1 MKYNKIFSVLAV
13 SLTLI
18 LLLAAVPSTP
28 VLALVEEIELDPD
41 KGEIGDKITITGED
55 FNKSI
60 GSTIYG
66 AAIYFAKD
74 EAELWDEIDYEVET
88 YKRVKT
94 IEIDSDGEFSGY
106 FFVPDELDDGD
117 DDEDV
122 SIGTYYIYV
131 AYYYQ
136 TNGTGEYWATIE
148 AMAEFRVISGEIVLD
163 PDEGVVGTEVD
174 VTGEGFDDDED
185 IEIEYDSD
193 DITDDIIDGEA
204 ETDNDGE
211 FEFTI
216 VIPESAAG
224 THTITVTG
232 EDSESEA
239 TAEFTVEPE
248 ITLSPTSGPPGTE
261 VTVTGTGFGN
271 RSDIEYVEFDN
282 DDVDIESGD
291 DDTNRYGSFK
301 FTFLVPAE
309 DLGTY
314 DLEVEDEDGNNDKA
328 EFNIFAAAAASLNL
342 TTGYVGTEVT
352 VSGTAFKSNNTVTI
366 TLDNKEV
373 ATATTT
379 SDGSFSASFNVPPC
393 PGGTHVVRISDGTS
407 STTAN
412 FVLNSSA
419 ALSEIEGSVGNEVT
433 VSGTGFKASS
443 PISITFDNKQ
453 VATANTGDSGSFN
466 TSFTVP
472 VHVAGT
478 YKVRISD
485 GTNTASANYKIGT
498 STSINQT
505 TGHVGSNLT
514 VNGIGFVAGR
524 AVSVIYDETKIA
536 TATVSTDGTFSATF
550 KVPVSVTGEHAIVVT
565 DGTTTQQFSF
575 TMESDPPSSP
585 RPLSPEMGTK
595 ARAQAYFDWDIVT
608 DPSGVTYSL
617 QIATD
622 ADFSEDSIVLEKT
635 GLSQSEYT
643 ITKEERLKSVSKD
656 SPYYWHV
663 RAVDGA
669 SNEGPWSGT
678 GTFYVGFQF
687 RLSQPVIYALFGIGA
702 LLFGILGFWLGRRT
716 VAFY

>member
-13 SLTLI
+13 SLTLT

-41 KGEIGDKITITGED
+41 KGEIGDRIDITGED

-106 FFVPDELDDGD
+106 FYVPDELNDGD

-122 SIGTYYIYV
+122 SSGTYYIYV

-148 AMAEFRVISGEIVLD
+148 AIAEFTVVSGEIVLD
-163 PDEGVVGTEVD
+163 TDEGNIGTEVRI
-174 VTGEGFDDDED
+174 TGAGFGDRED
-185 IEIEYDSD
+185 ITVEYGGYTIDIESGDDRTDSD
-193 DITDDIIDGEA
+193 GDFVSYII
-204 ETDNDGE
+204 
-211 FEFTI
+211 
-216 VIPESAAG
+216 IPESTAG
-224 THTITVTG
+224 IHTITVTG

-261 VTVTGTGFGN
+261 VTVTGTGFGD

-282 DDVDIESGD
+282 DDVGIESGD
-291 DDTNRYGSFK
+291 ARTDRYGSFEL
-301 FTFLVPAE
+301 TFLVPAE
-309 DLGTY
+309 DLDTY
-314 DLEVEDEDGNNDKA
+314 DLEVEDEDGNSDKA
-328 EFNIFAAAAASLNL
+328 EFTVFAAAAASLNL

-352 VSGTAFKSNNTVTI
+352 VSGTGFKASNTVTI

-393 PGGTHVVRISDGTS
+393 PGGTHEVRISDGTRA
-407 STTAN
+407 TTAN

-419 ALSEIEGSVGNEVT
+419 ALSEIEGCVGNEVT

-453 VATANTGDSGSFN
+453 VANTMSDDAGSFN
-466 TSFTVP
+466 ASFTVP
-472 VHVAGT
+472 VHVTGT
-478 YKVRISD
+478 YRVRISD

-498 STSINQT
+498 STSISQA
-505 TGHVGSNLT
+505 TGHVGSSIS

-524 AVSVIYDETKIA
+524 AVNVIYDETKIA
-536 TATVSTDGTFSATF
+536 TTTVSTDGTFSATF
-550 KVPVSVTGEHAIVVT
+550 KVPASVTGEHAIVVT

-595 ARAQAYFDWDIVT
+595 ARAQAYLDWEIVT

-622 ADFSEDSIVLEKT
+622 ADFSGGSIVLEKA

-643 ITKEERLKSVSKD
+643 ITREERLESVSKD

-669 SNEGPWSGT
+669 SNEGPWSGK

-687 RLSQPVIYALFGIGA
+687 RLSQPVIYALFGVGA
-702 LLFGILGFWLGRRT
+702 LVFGILGFLLGRRT
-716 VAFY
+716 VDFY